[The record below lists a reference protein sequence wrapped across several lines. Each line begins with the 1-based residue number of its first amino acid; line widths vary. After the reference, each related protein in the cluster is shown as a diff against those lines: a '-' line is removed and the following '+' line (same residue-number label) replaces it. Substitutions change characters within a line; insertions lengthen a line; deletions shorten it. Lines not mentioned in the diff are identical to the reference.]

1 MSESG
6 IRRRYE
12 AFQERIA
19 EACERTGRSADS
31 VRLMAV
37 SKQQPDA
44 KITEALE
51 AGIRWF
57 GENRV
62 QELVRRWPE
71 RLNVDDD
78 CLESGVLRKDVHVSL
93 IGHLQRNKAAQV
105 SAFVDSIESIDN
117 PRTVDALVSRLSTH
131 TPLDVLVQINTSGE
145 ASKFGLPEDEKQIFE
160 LVDMLCRVDTLRP
173 RGVMTVAPF
182 VDDEKAIRRCFKSLH
197 AWYEKIGREYTID
210 RWDTVSMGMSGDFE
224 IAVEE
229 GSTEVRI
236 GTGIFGERSS

>member
-1 MSESG
+1 MSKSG

-12 AFQERIA
+12 AFQERIS
-19 EACERTGRSADS
+19 EACERTGRSTDS

-44 KITEALE
+44 KITEALD
-51 AGIRWF
+51 AGIRCF

-62 QELVRRWPE
+62 QELVRRWPAT
-71 RLNVDDD
+71 LDADGD
-78 CLESGVLRKDVHVSL
+78 CLDSGVRRKDVHVSL

-105 SAFVDSIESIDN
+105 SGFVDSIESIDN
-117 PRTVDALVSRLSTH
+117 PRTVDALVSRLSTQA
-131 TPLDVLVQINTSGE
+131 PMDVLVQINTSGE
-145 ASKFGLPEDEKQIFE
+145 KSKFGLAEDEKEIFE
-160 LVDMLCRVDTLRP
+160 LVDLLCSVDALRP

-182 VDDEKAIRRCFKSLH
+182 VDDERAIRGCFQSLR

-210 RWDTVSMGMSGDFE
+210 LWDTISMGMSGDFE

-236 GTGIFGERSS
+236 GTGIFGERTP